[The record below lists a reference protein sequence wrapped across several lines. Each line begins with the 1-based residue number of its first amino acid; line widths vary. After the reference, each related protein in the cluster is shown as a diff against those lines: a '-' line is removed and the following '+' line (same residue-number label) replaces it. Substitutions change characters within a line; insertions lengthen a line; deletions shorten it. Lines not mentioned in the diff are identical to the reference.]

1 MVRSAIKHDLIPNG
15 QFGNQPG
22 KTANSAALLK
32 VISAKL
38 VRLCRDT
45 NCIFNN
51 DLLAC
56 YDHIIPSVSQIACCC
71 FGLPNNLSRLMV
83 RILRRMKF
91 RVRTAHS
98 ISPDSFSNDLN
109 NWVLGSL
116 QGSSASP
123 ACWIA
128 VFSVITTAYLQRFPS
143 NFGTDPTRG
152 LVTLL
157 KALEAFVN
165 DTTDL

>member
-15 QFGNQPG
+15 QFDNQPG
-22 KTANSAALLK
+22 KTVNSAALLK

-38 VRLCRDT
+38 IRLCRDT
-45 NCIFNN
+45 TCIFNN

-56 YDHIIPSVSQIACCC
+56 YDRVIPSVSQIVCRC
-71 FGLPNNLSRLMV
+71 FGLPNNLSCLMV
-83 RILRRMKF
+83 VHILRRMKY

-98 ISPDSFSNDLN
+98 ISPDSFSNNLN

-116 QGSSASP
+116 QGSGASP
-123 ACWIA
+123 VCWIA

-143 NFGTDPTRG
+143 NFDTDPTRG

-165 DTTDL
+165 DTDL